1 MKKNLR
7 ITLAIIALWFGLG
20 IGTVNAALT
29 QPILSANGTNWDA
42 IFGNNAILG
51 PFSDVFNLTL
61 PTNSLGLGA
70 SLISGF
76 SIGGFNADIT
86 SFSFVDTTTF
96 TTLASGAAGNF
107 STLSYAGLLDATH
120 SYQIQVGGTLSGVSE
135 SGSYSGN
142 IQVSPVTEPETYAM
156 LLVGLGL
163 IGFSLRHR
171 SRRA

>member
-1 MKKNLR
+1 M
-7 ITLAIIALWFGLG
+7 IALWFGLG

-51 PFSDVFNLTL
+51 SFSDVFNLTL
-61 PTNSLGLGA
+61 PANSLGLGV
-70 SLISGF
+70 SVISGF
-76 SIGGFNADIT
+76 SFGDAGGFNVNIT
-86 SFSFVDTTTF
+86 SLSLVDTTTS
-96 TTLASGAAGNF
+96 TTLAAGAASGL
-107 STLSYAGLLDATH
+107 SALSYGGFLDATH
-120 SYQIQVGGTLSGVSE
+120 DYQVLVGGTLSGVSE

-142 IQVSPVTEPETYAM
+142 IQVSPVPEPETYAM